1 MELHKETTAAG
12 AADIQRPA
20 YILSDEDLKCLS
32 EYTPYSEGD
41 AFLWVI
47 DIGQKMGGFWGIA
60 KDVAEAIAADAV
72 HLCSGQARALLA
84 MRAFYLLGVLRG
96 GEAYRNLVVDSDG
109 EEPEFKDMPFEVDS
123 ELFVEDL
130 KELPQE
136 EFNNILALLGLSVPW
151 AAEDM
156 KGDVN
161 G

>member
-12 AADIQRPA
+12 AEDIQRPA
-20 YILSDEDLKCLS
+20 YILCDEDLKCLS

-47 DIGQKMGGFWGIA
+47 DIGKKVGGFWGIA
-60 KDVAEAIAADAV
+60 EDVAEAIAADAV

-109 EEPEFKDMPFEVDS
+109 E
-123 ELFVEDL
+123 
-130 KELPQE
+130 
-136 EFNNILALLGLSVPW
+136 
-151 AAEDM
+151 
-156 KGDVN
+156 
-161 G
+161 